1 MNTKKKVVIT
11 VVVLLVIIA
20 IAVGAVIAIRELQKP
35 EEVEGAEVT
44 VKLVSASGSV
54 LFSHTKTT
62 DADTLEALI
71 YELNGDESLNAK
83 INMQDS
89 SYGKYIVSFVVG
101 DNTYGNEL
109 NGEYVVFYSS
119 ISDTQYSTTE
129 WTMDVDGVT
138 YYSAMVGVSQ
148 MPIQDNQTYIFTV
161 ISY

>member
-20 IAVGAVIAIRELQKP
+20 IAIGAVIAIRELQKP
-35 EEVEGAEVT
+35 EEVEGAT
-44 VKLVSASGSV
+44 VNIKLVSASGNV

-83 INMQDS
+83 INVQDG

-129 WTMDVDGVT
+129 WTIEVDGAT

>member
-20 IAVGAVIAIRELQKP
+20 IAIGAVIAIRELQKP
-35 EEVEGAEVT
+35 EEVEGAT
-44 VKLVSASGSV
+44 VNIKLVSASGNV

-119 ISDTQYSTTE
+119 ISDTQ
-129 WTMDVDGVT
+129 
-138 YYSAMVGVSQ
+138 
-148 MPIQDNQTYIFTV
+148 
-161 ISY
+161 

>member
-20 IAVGAVIAIRELQKP
+20 IAIGAVIAIRELQKP
-35 EEVEGAEVT
+35 TEVEGAT
-44 VKLVSASGSV
+44 VNIKLVSASGNV

-83 INMQDS
+83 INVQDG
-89 SYGKYIVSFVVG
+89 SYGKYVTSFEVG
-101 DNTYGNEL
+101 DNVYGDEL
-109 NGEYVVFYSS
+109 KGEYVVFYSS

-129 WTMDVDGVT
+129 WTMDVDGAT
-138 YYSAMVGVSQ
+138 YYSAISGVSQ